1 MSDEAHIE
9 SVIREADAWLE
20 CHKVT
25 ETWRTMN
32 RLRDTLVRLAG
43 QSQGAK
49 SAAFD
54 SQLNEAK
61 AQAWDDGFTRGFY
74 DPLAGADGDASES
87 GAANPYR
94 KGN

>member
-1 MSDEAHIE
+1 MSDEGHIE

-54 SQLNEAK
+54 EGWK
-61 AQAWDDGFTRGFY
+61 ARAER
-74 DPLAGADGDASES
+74 DPLVMNIRGHSAPPPPAGL
-87 GAANPYR
+87 NPYR

>member
-61 AQAWDDGFTRGFY
+61 AQAWDDGWNSRAGY
-74 DPLAGADGDASES
+74 DATPDVDEPEAC
-87 GAANPYR
+87 NPYR